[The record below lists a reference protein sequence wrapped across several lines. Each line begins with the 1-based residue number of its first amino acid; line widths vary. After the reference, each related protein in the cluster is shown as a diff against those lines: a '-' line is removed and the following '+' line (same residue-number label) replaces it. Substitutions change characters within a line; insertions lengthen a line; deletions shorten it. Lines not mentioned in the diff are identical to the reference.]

1 MLVSADTCASKIG
14 SIVRSAVRLME
25 VGWLVVVVLD
35 LRLDSEED
43 GAKRFSA
50 FAEAPVGSRVL
61 WLEGK
66 ALLSSPEAR
75 IRRCRRFCLAN
86 FK

>member
-1 MLVSADTCASKIG
+1 
-14 SIVRSAVRLME
+14 ME
-25 VGWLVVVVLD
+25 VRWLVVVVLD

-61 WLEGK
+61 WLERK

-75 IRRCRRFCLAN
+75 IRSCRRFCLAN